1 MSGKKHIALVL
12 SIVLAAAAIA
22 GTVFGSRSIL
32 KAADDVS
39 FSLYDSFGDP
49 AAAEGLKV
57 EYSKMTGNRLGWNA
71 TVVFGADGADG
82 SAKSEYLSQ
91 KEQNYEAA
99 CEFSVYADPESTLQF
114 YDFESSVVAS
124 LQPGESAVRDFRL
137 KDIVSVIYPRVQWN
151 VNGYNGHLESGDDSS
166 LYGKFSELFRLEV
179 PDELWVR
186 LKVEKISESSS
197 SAQTSF
203 YLSGDPGTMID
214 DPYISM
220 KSIYRDG
227 NFYLMVNVPSYYR
240 TSLKNGIW
248 RVPFGKLDE
257 TEFISSQRIEYAPLV
272 DKAELVYEAKDSEM
286 IYSAGEFDSGRAMAV
301 WSSDG
306 DSATGR
312 VTVLRYSDGFTQEF
326 SLDMEND
333 LGYLDFHPS
342 DSCLAVYNQMKALY
356 CIYPEGEKYAME
368 TFPADN
374 VDLQVRTR
382 LQGLI
387 QYVVYEKGRAAVI
400 SKNYEFPAERKDDLD
415 HVAHNDGFCLAV
427 FTAEG
432 LKYYTRLSSSIMG
445 ADIYWL
451 GDDYKTNW
459 LEAEIT
465 KAAW

>member
-1 MSGKKHIALVL
+1 MSGKKHIALIL

-22 GTVFGSRSIL
+22 GVVSGSRSIL

-57 EYSKMTGNRLGWNA
+57 EYTKMTANRLGWNA
-71 TVVFGADGADG
+71 TVVFGADGADCG
-82 SAKSEYLSQ
+82 AKSEYFNQ
-91 KEQNYEAA
+91 TEQQYEAA

-114 YDFESSVVAS
+114 YDFESPVVAS

-137 KDIVSVIYPRVQWN
+137 KDVVSVIYPRVQWH

-197 SAQTSF
+197 SGQTSF
-203 YLSGDPGTMID
+203 YLNGDPKTMID

-257 TEFISSQRIEYAPLV
+257 PEFISSQRIEYAPLV
-272 DKAELVYEAKDSEM
+272 DKAELVYETKDGEM

-312 VTVLRYSDGFTQEF
+312 VTVLRYSDGFTQGFSVDMQNELRHLEF
-326 SLDMEND
+326 R
-333 LGYLDFHPS
+333 PS
-342 DSCLAVYNQMKALY
+342 DSCMAVYSPSKALY
-356 CIYPEGEKYAME
+356 CIYPEGERYAME
-368 TFPADN
+368 TFPADSIDPQIRMRIEG
-374 VDLQVRTR
+374 V
-382 LQGLI
+382 I
-387 QYVVYEKGRAAVI
+387 QYVAFEKGRAAVI
-400 SKNYEFPAERKDDLD
+400 SRNYEYPAERKDDVN
-415 HVAHNDGFCLAV
+415 HMAYNDGFCLAV
-427 FTAEG
+427 FTADG

-445 ADIYWL
+445 ADVYWL
-451 GDDYKTNW
+451 GDDYTSTW
-459 LEAEIT
+459 QDAEIT